1 MLGTRE
7 LRHVD
12 YIGHKTPETRE
23 TQGVRKH
30 VRLKEHVVQKHLEH
44 ETRDAQGHIEPEA
57 RRARKRV
64 GYVI

>member
-30 VRLKEHVVQKHLEH
+30 VRLKERVVQKHLEH
-44 ETRDAQGHIEPEA
+44 EARETRDT
-57 RRARKRV
+57 
-64 GYVI
+64 